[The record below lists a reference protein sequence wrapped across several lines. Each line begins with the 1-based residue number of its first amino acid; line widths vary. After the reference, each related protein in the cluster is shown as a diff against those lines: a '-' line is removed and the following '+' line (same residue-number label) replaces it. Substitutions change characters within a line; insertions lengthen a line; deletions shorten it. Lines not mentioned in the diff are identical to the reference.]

1 MDNNN
6 MWAMDFET
14 TIFTMFSFFL
24 RKHFSEKYTDMNI
37 TQDEEQDGNPIFPTI
52 LLRQMPMSETGKDIE
67 GTSINAIRTTMQV
80 NITYK
85 GKKQNLKEL
94 TSYSVLFFKKYGFE
108 ISNVFYSVSNDIRA
122 STFRAKRI
130 VGASD
135 ILN

>member
-24 RKHFSEKYTDMNI
+24 RKHFSEKYPDMNI

-94 TSYSVLFFKKYGFE
+94 TSYSVLFFKKLGNWKIMY
-108 ISNVFYSVSNDIRA
+108 
-122 STFRAKRI
+122 
-130 VGASD
+130 
-135 ILN
+135 